1 VENFE
6 EGTVYY
12 WNTDTFHNRYEM
24 MKELFDKYSDDDY
37 DIFVKLQIK

>member
-1 VENFE
+1 M
-6 EGTVYY
+6 YY

-37 DIFVKLQIK
+37 DIFVTFFLLKIKKI